1 MVEIPIRFVAK
12 NIARSLAASGKDA
25 APVLG
30 ERLGVF
36 GAGVVGALTAALL
49 SRFEAMV
56 PWWAQEVGDQ

>member
-12 NIARSLAASGKDA
+12 HIARSPPGKDA

-56 PWWAQEVGDQ
+56 SWWAQEVGDQ